1 MLVGRRSRS
10 RGIVLFAS
18 LALLLALCITAM
30 GAAQTALLESRMAR
44 NQQDAAVA
52 FHAAESALDQAEGWL
67 RSNANAPATLFAGN
81 GAGFYRDAG
90 YDDEEPWRQPGVWQG
105 DGSLP
110 VGEAPDGA
118 QAAPRVVFEW
128 LTSYV
133 DSGDASQPLPPAT
146 IDIFRVTARG
156 FGANAAA
163 TLQTT
168 YARVRNG
175 GSRKVSGR
183 LSWTAVD

>member
-1 MLVGRRSRS
+1 MHLGQPSRA

-18 LALLLALCITAM
+18 LALLLALGIGAM

-52 FHAAESALDQAEGWL
+52 FHAAESALDQAERWL
-67 RSNANAPATLFAGN
+67 LANASDPATLFAAN
-81 GAGFYRDAG
+81 GAGFHRDAA
-90 YDDEEPWRQPGVWQG
+90 YHEEEPWRDPGIWRS

-110 VGEAPDGA
+110 FGEAPEGA
-118 QAAPRVVFEW
+118 RAPPRAVFEW
-128 LTSYV
+128 LASYV
-133 DSGDASQPLPPAT
+133 DTGNPSQPLPPAT
-146 IDIFRVTARG
+146 IDVFRVTARG

-168 YARVRNG
+168 YARVRSGDPRN
-175 GSRKVSGR
+175 VSGR
-183 LSWTAVD
+183 LSWTALD